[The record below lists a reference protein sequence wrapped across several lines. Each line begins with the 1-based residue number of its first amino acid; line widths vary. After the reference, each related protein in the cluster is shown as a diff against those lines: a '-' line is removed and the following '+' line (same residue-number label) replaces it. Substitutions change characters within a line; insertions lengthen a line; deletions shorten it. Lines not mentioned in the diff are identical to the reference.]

1 MPGFDTDKKLEL
13 KDIKLERGERSRTKL
28 RVLEFADGAQLE
40 IPLLVLR
47 GHKPGPVF
55 YLGSAFH
62 GDEVNGVQIVAK
74 LANEIDL
81 RQLSG
86 TMLVVPAQNP
96 TALQVQHRYA
106 IGHWLKSPLDQSPGD
121 PWACFP
127 GDANGNMASLIAHTI
142 YSEVMQHADYMV
154 DIHTPTTGG
163 RYAPFAF
170 LPPTR
175 VGSIVEQSEAM
186 ARAFGADFVLATN
199 EGVYVQES
207 NPHTVMARNG
217 RIALG
222 LEVGEGGQLYP
233 DVTERGLKGMR
244 NMLRT
249 IGMLEGDKEDI
260 GRKLAITS
268 MTVVRASR
276 GGLLHREVALND
288 DVKKGQLVATIMN
301 LFGEIVEEIRAP
313 HDGPIVRIATFPMV
327 NGGERVVQ
335 LGVAR

>member
-13 KDIKLERGERSRTKL
+13 NGIKLERGERSRTRL

-40 IPLLVLR
+40 IPVLVLR

-74 LANEIDL
+74 LAAEIDL

-86 TMLVVPAQNP
+86 TMIIVPAQNP
-96 TALQVQHRYA
+96 TALQVQHRYS
-106 IGHWLKSPLDQSPGD
+106 IGHWSKSPLDQSPGD

-127 GDANGNMASLIAHTI
+127 GDADGNMASQLAHKI
-142 YSEVMQHADYMV
+142 YSELMQHADYMV

-163 RYAPFAF
+163 RYAPFGF

-186 ARAFGADFVLATN
+186 AKAFGADFVLATN
-199 EGVYVQES
+199 EGVYVQDT
-207 NPHTVMARNG
+207 NPHTVMAKNG
-217 RIALG
+217 KIALG
-222 LEVGEGGQLYP
+222 LEVGEGGQLDP
-233 DVTERGLKGMR
+233 EVTERGLQGMR
-244 NMLRT
+244 NMLRS
-249 IGMLEGDKEDI
+249 IGMLEGAAEEI
-260 GRKLAITS
+260 GRKMVITS

-276 GGLLHREVALND
+276 GGLLHREVALNEN
-288 DVKKGQLVATIMN
+288 VKQGQLVATIVN

-313 HDGPIVRIATFPMV
+313 HDGPIVRIATFPTV
-327 NGGERVVQ
+327 GGGERVVQ